1 MPPLPQEERRY
12 SYADIL
18 SWKDGPRYELY
29 YGVPVALAAPS
40 SRHQSVSFEIARQL
54 GNYLLGKPC
63 RAFAAPFDV
72 RLFEEEG
79 QGPEDVYTVVQPDLL
94 VVCDG
99 KKIDDRG
106 VRGGPDL
113 VIEILSPSTMERDW
127 REKYRLYERAG
138 VREYWIVDVT
148 VRSVAV
154 HRLENGA
161 YHPPLLYAYNAAVPT
176 SLWEDF
182 SLDLSTVF
190 PE

>member
-1 MPPLPQEERRY
+1 M
-12 SYADIL
+12 
-18 SWKDGPRYELY
+18 
-29 YGVPVALAAPS
+29 
-40 SRHQSVSFEIARQL
+40 
-54 GNYLLGKPC
+54 
-63 RAFAAPFDV
+63 
-72 RLFEEEG
+72 
-79 QGPEDVYTVVQPDLL
+79 
-94 VVCDG
+94 
-99 KKIDDRG
+99 
-106 VRGGPDL
+106 
-113 VIEILSPSTMERDW
+113 IEILSPSTMERDW